1 MWRSSVGTCPGSPRR
16 GLGAQPGCTAQS
28 QTRGARARLPPR
40 QDRLGAHAV
49 HLLEPER
56 ATRGGDTGGLPPAAV
71 WAARA
76 TCVCVGLSV

>member
-1 MWRSSVGTCPGSPRR
+1 M
-16 GLGAQPGCTAQS
+16 
-28 QTRGARARLPPR
+28 
-40 QDRLGAHAV
+40 

-76 TCVCVGLSV
+76 TCVCVWGSQCDARSFGWARRSLLGGDLPLKDVRPQRPRPR